1 MVDRDSAVDKA
12 IVDRVETI
20 AKEKGV
26 SMAAVATAWCLSKEG
41 VNPVVGLNSKER
53 IDEVV
58 AAIKVRL
65 TEEEV
70 AKLEVSLSYWFVMR
84 QRLTKGKEPYLPKRI
99 VGH

>member
-12 IVDRVETI
+12 IVDRVEAI

-41 VNPVVGLNSKER
+41 VNPIVGLNSKER

-58 AAIKVRL
+58 AAIKVKL

-70 AKLEVSLSYWFVMR
+70 AKLEVSLSYWFAMR
-84 QRLTKGKEPYLPKRI
+84 QTLTRE
-99 VGH
+99 

>member
-12 IVDRVETI
+12 IVDRVEAI
-20 AKEKGV
+20 AKEKGM
-26 SMAAVATAWCLSKEG
+26 SMAAVATAWCLGKEG
-41 VNPVVGLNSKER
+41 VNPIVGLNSKER

-70 AKLEVSLSYWFVMR
+70 AKLEVSLSFWCAMR
-84 QRLTKGKEPYLPKRI
+84 QRLTREQEPYLPKRI